1 MSRGEGRPAASLPP
15 SLTCS
20 LPGCGGCNRGG
31 GGGGGSSRSSLEAG
45 VEVRREWTD

>member
-1 MSRGEGRPAASLPP
+1 MSRGEGRPAASLPR

-31 GGGGGSSRSSLEAG
+31 GGGGGNSRSSLEAG
-45 VEVRREWTD
+45 VEVRRE